1 MSMSEFEQ
9 PERNEEESSPLPL
22 QKPAVPEDFTDE
34 DVAFATE
41 LNALFS
47 PEKESLPP
55 YYIQTLLDVEDQRF
69 EPVARGF
76 EYKTS
81 ARVFRRLKL
90 RRRLFGSHTTPFGA
104 LSMSMGDM
112 FLRRSALTAVG
123 TFALIMLLTVAFTGS
138 SFASGVAIL
147 LRGTQTV
154 GAYQVTQFPPTNVV
168 HHSHNNRQNISDTVS
183 KQIPLL
189 AAQHQLHFPLY
200 WPEYIPSSYAL
211 EHVNFYVGLDQQW
224 VDGPMLE
231 FEYYKSF
238 PAANS
243 SGTGQIWVREF
254 KPRMD
259 VLQLVEDGAST
270 PIDMDGSGRAL
281 AIYVNGQWNSD
292 NSGAATWVSGGRSEL
307 IYQADGVVF
316 WIVGDQRDGIKEKQ
330 LMDIALGLTP
340 DLPPQHLHTLQ
351 NWLPVSQMSE
361 DAPGPFAED
370 VIIVIPS
377 DSGDGS
383 GSYYISV
390 SSYQPPKNAH

>member
-9 PERNEEESSPLPL
+9 PERNEEEPSALPL
-22 QKPAVPEDFTDE
+22 QGPAMPDDFTEE

-41 LNALFS
+41 LHALFS

-55 YYIQTLLDVEDQRF
+55 YYIQTLLEVEDQRF

-90 RRRLFGSHTTPFGA
+90 RRRLFGSRTTPFGA
-104 LSMSMGDM
+104 FSTSMGDM
-112 FLRRSALTAVG
+112 SLRRSALTAIG
-123 TFALIMLLTVAFTGS
+123 TFTLIMLLTVAFTAS

-147 LRGTQTV
+147 LHGTHEV
-154 GAYQVTQFPPTNVV
+154 GAYQVTQFPSTGVM
-168 HHSHNNRQNISDTVS
+168 HSPFNNRPGAPDAVS
-183 KQIPLL
+183 KQISLL
-189 AAQHQLHFPLY
+189 SAQHQLHFPLY
-200 WPEYIPSSYAL
+200 WPEYVPPSYAL
-211 EHVNFYVGLDQQW
+211 QHVNFYAGLDQQW
-224 VDGPMLE
+224 LDGPMLE
-231 FEYYKSF
+231 FEYNEPFLAGS
-238 PAANS
+238 PA
-243 SGTGQIWVREF
+243 GTGQIWVREF
-254 KPRMD
+254 KPSMD

-270 PIDMDGSGRAL
+270 PIDMDDSGRAL

-292 NSGAATWVSGGRSEL
+292 TGGAATWVYGDRSEL
-307 IYQADGVVF
+307 IYQVDGVVF

-330 LMDIALGLTP
+330 LMDIASGLTT
-340 DLPPQHLHTLQ
+340 DLYPQHLRTLQ
-351 NWLPVSQMSE
+351 TWLPVTQMSE

-377 DSGDGS
+377 DSGDGNE
-383 GSYYISV
+383 SYYISV